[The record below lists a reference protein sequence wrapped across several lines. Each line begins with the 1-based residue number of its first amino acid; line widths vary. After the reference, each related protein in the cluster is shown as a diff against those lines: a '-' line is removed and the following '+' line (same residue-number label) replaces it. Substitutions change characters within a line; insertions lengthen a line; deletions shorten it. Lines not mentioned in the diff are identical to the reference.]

1 LAVRAVMGDSGA
13 VSLCPVCSDMWKPYL
28 NMLAEAAGQAL
39 HVLDRSHITMHMS
52 QAVDEVR
59 RAEDRH

>member
-1 LAVRAVMGDSGA
+1 
-13 VSLCPVCSDMWKPYL
+13 MWKPYL